1 MAKITFGYV
10 SKANPF
16 IDRKAWSGTIF
27 KIRESIE
34 QAGYTVRWIPYTTP
48 FFSKFILGL
57 YHLYAKLTGKKMR
70 HAVFQR
76 RLPGAVPDR
85 NG

>member
-1 MAKITFGYV
+1 MAKITSGYV

-16 IDRKAWSGTIF
+16 IDRKAWSGTIS

-48 FFSKFILGL
+48 FFKFILGL
-57 YHLYAKLTGKKMR
+57 YHFVCKTYGKEY
-70 HAVFQR
+70 
-76 RLPGAVPDR
+76 RLPHIR
-85 NG
+85 

>member
-34 QAGYTVRWIPYTTP
+34 QAGYTVRWIPYM
-48 FFSKFILGL
+48 SKFTTD
-57 YHLYAKLTGKKMR
+57 YT
-70 HAVFQR
+70 
-76 RLPGAVPDR
+76 D
-85 NG
+85 

>member
-34 QAGYTVRWIPYTTP
+34 QAGYTGDKTKCI
-48 FFSKFILGL
+48 KEEQLQ
-57 YHLYAKLTGKKMR
+57 K
-70 HAVFQR
+70 
-76 RLPGAVPDR
+76 DR
-85 NG
+85 

>member
-34 QAGYTVRWIPYTTP
+34 QAGYTVRWICLLYT
-48 FFSKFILGL
+48 SD
-57 YHLYAKLTGKKMR
+57 A
-70 HAVFQR
+70 A
-76 RLPGAVPDR
+76 DE
-85 NG
+85 

>member
-34 QAGYTVRWIPYTTP
+34 QAGYTVRWIPYTL
-48 FFSKFILGL
+48 SLI
-57 YHLYAKLTGKKMR
+57 HI
-70 HAVFQR
+70 
-76 RLPGAVPDR
+76 
-85 NG
+85 